1 MFGMRRPADASKPS
15 TIFARCSPDR
25 RCALRKLTHGP
36 WAIPSRRLPRRTPTV
51 GIRLTPKSGAQR
63 FNPGARAQKVEHAK
77 LPCALCKTHGA
88 SPSTRLPSRWV
99 LGSARNR
106 ERERETRSAPQN
118 RVRAQQKCS
127 ERARDMWSHYRKKKS
142 VPKHAHACWKTTV
155 GEYSK
160 TESDA
165 WRSTRRVQPNKIAW
179 KHTRSLPER
188 GSSR

>member
-77 LPCALCKTHGA
+77 LPCALTHGA
-88 SPSTRLPSRWV
+88 APARACRRGGCWDRLET
-99 LGSARNR
+99 G
-106 ERERETRSAPQN
+106 RERETRSAPQN